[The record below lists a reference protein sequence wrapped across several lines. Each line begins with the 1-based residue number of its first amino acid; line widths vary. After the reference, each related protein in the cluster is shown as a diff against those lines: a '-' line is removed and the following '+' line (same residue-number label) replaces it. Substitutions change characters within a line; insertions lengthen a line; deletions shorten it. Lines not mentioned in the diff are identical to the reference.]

1 MKNFFSRIAQYIW
14 YEDVFIA
21 TWLTVFTLLF
31 IDVVKFRRFLYRK
44 GIFKSSSLPC
54 PVIIVGNI
62 SVGGTGKTPL
72 VITLA
77 NYLKQEGFRP
87 GIISRGYGGHHQEDD
102 VISVSAGSDPYQVGD
117 ETVLIAKQT
126 NCPVAVAAKRVEAAQ
141 WLLKNTDCNI
151 ILSDDGLQHYALKRD
166 IEIAVVDGE
175 RRFGNNNCLP
185 GGPLREPLERLNE
198 VDFIIVNGTPQEQ
211 REIAMTIKSDIA
223 INLSTGEQKS
233 LSEFKEQPCH
243 ALAGIGHPLR
253 FFNLL
258 AAHGLTTK
266 NHSFPD
272 HHIFTAKE
280 INFSDQ
286 KPVLMTEKDAVKC
299 TAIATDKHWYVPINA
314 HLPDTFYSQ
323 LLTKLNKTDNGQKTA

>member
-1 MKNFFSRIAQYIW
+1 MKKILSRIAQYVW

-21 TWLTVFTLLF
+21 TWLTVFTMLF
-31 IDVVKFRRFLYRK
+31 IDIVRLRRFLYRK
-44 GIFKSSSLPC
+44 GILKSTALPC

-77 NYLKQEGFRP
+77 KQLQQAGFHP
-87 GIISRGYGGHHQEDD
+87 GIISRGYGGSHKTEAMQVTGHSHPE
-102 VISVSAGSDPYQVGD
+102 QVGD
-117 ETVLIAKQT
+117 EAVLMAKQT
-126 NCPVAVAAKRVEAAQ
+126 GCPVAVAAKRVEAAQ
-141 WLLKNTDCNI
+141 LLLNNTDCNI

-198 VDFIIVNGTPQEQ
+198 VDFIIINGTPEET
-211 REIAMTIKSDIA
+211 REIPMTITADVA
-223 INLSTGEQKS
+223 INLITGAQKS
-233 LSEFKEQPCH
+233 LAEFKISNCH
-243 ALAGIGHPLR
+243 AIAGIGHPMR

-258 AAHGLTTK
+258 AAHGLSTE

-272 HHIFTAKE
+272 HHVFTAKE
-280 INFSDQ
+280 INFRDS

-299 TAIATDKHWYVPINA
+299 TAIATNKHWYVPISA

-323 LLTKLNKTDNGQKTA
+323 LLNLLKKS